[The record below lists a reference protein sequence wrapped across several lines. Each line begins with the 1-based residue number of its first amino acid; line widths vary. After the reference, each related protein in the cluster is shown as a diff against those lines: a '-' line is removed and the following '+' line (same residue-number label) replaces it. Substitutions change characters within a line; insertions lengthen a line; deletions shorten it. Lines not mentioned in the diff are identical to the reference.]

1 MKTLYITDMDGTFL
15 NNDGV
20 VSEKSRKLI
29 NELSEN
35 GVLFSVATSRSI
47 MSAGGLLDGVK
58 ISAPAV
64 LMSGVFV
71 YDIENKRAVKFFSLD
86 DDTFNKVLSIFDA
99 HRKSPFV
106 HFYDSRNDEFIIEF
120 TKLRLQVHKDFY
132 YERRKLIGDKIRQV
146 DYVALK
152 DFACPVFLSLCD
164 EYEDLLPVT
173 KELDKIETVGYSFY
187 KDTYTK
193 YWFLEVFNREAS
205 KAKGL
210 EIVKAYTGADRAVA
224 FGDNLNDIPLFSVAD
239 ECYAVKNAVS
249 KLKEIA
255 TGIIDENEKDGVA
268 RFIYDREKSR

>member
-20 VSEKSRKLI
+20 VSEKSKKLI

-35 GVLFSVATSRSI
+35 GVLFSVATARSL
-47 MSAGGLLDGVK
+47 MTAGELLDGIK

-86 DDTFNKVLSIFDA
+86 EDTFNKVLSIFDA
-99 HRKSPFV
+99 HKKSPFV
-106 HFYDSRNDEFIIEF
+106 FFYDSKNDEFSIEF
-120 TKLRLQVHKDFY
+120 TCLRLQVHKDFY
-132 YERRKLIGDKIRQV
+132 SARKLLLGDKIRQV

>member
-1 MKTLYITDMDGTFL
+1 MKTLYITDMDGTL
-15 NNDGV
+15 LSNDGV
-20 VSEKSRKLI
+20 VSEKSRRLI
-29 NELSEN
+29 NGLSEN

-47 MSAGGLLDGVK
+47 MSASALLDGVK
-58 ISAPAV
+58 ISAPVV

-71 YDIENKRAVKFFSLD
+71 YDLKNKRAVKFFSLD
-86 DDTFNKVLSIFDA
+86 EDTFNKVLGIFDA
-99 HRKSPFV
+99 HKKSPFI
-106 HFYDSRNDEFIIEF
+106 HFYDSRKDEFIIEF

-132 YERRKLIGDKIRQV
+132 YERRKLIGDKIREV
-146 DYVALK
+146 DCVGLK
-152 DFACPVFLSLCD
+152 DFAEPVFLSLCD

-173 KELDKIETVGYSFY
+173 KELDKTATVGYSFY

-224 FGDNLNDIPLFSVAD
+224 FGDNLNDISLFSAAD
-239 ECYAVKNAVS
+239 ECYAVQNAVS

-255 TGIIDENEKDGVA
+255 TGVIDENEKDGVA
-268 RFIYDREKSR
+268 RFIYERENGR

>member
-20 VSEKSRKLI
+20 VSGKSRKLI
-29 NELSEN
+29 NELSEK

-146 DYVALK
+146 DCVALK

-173 KELDKIETVGYSFY
+173 KELDETETVGYSFY

-224 FGDNLNDIPLFSVAD
+224 FGDNLNDIPLFNAAD

-255 TGIIDENEKDGVA
+255 TGVIDENEKEGVA
-268 RFIYDREKSR
+268 RFIYEREKSR